1 MVQKV
6 RRRLNPVT
14 FLLWFALAQPGA
26 CQRLVVVTLDGLGHE
41 ITTSDP
47 VAAELTVLNET
58 MRAGAF
64 ADGVLPTRPALTAVS
79 HASIW
84 TGAGPEINGVPFNHS
99 PAAPRSRNK
108 ATETVVGFQG
118 TWLKAEPFWVS
129 AGRQGVKALA
139 FQPTQG
145 FPFTPVNTG
154 PGATVINSYQTRAYA
169 SYAVYEADDVT
180 WKTGG
185 GFTFRHGTRDYVA
198 EPVPGGL
205 EIGQES
211 GECVIVPPAQ
221 VESEPPRERE
231 LARHFRPM
239 LLDGGETG
247 LFFRLLAY
255 DGERKRLRLL
265 ATAAHETGWHDGSS
279 RRLAEVQAMNRECG
293 PLVVNGATALLNSG
307 RISETEYLETV
318 ELVVRQLT
326 RQAAWATQYVAP
338 RLVQGYLPYP
348 DEFDHEWI
356 ALARSGVK
364 NYAQLRR
371 WGYVAVNRGMAAYA
385 ALAGEG
391 DWLLWASDH
400 GMAEI
405 RKSVSIAE
413 VLARAGLE
421 NSAYLMYNAILVNT
435 DDWAGGTV
443 PERRKPQVLA
453 RIREELGKLRDPADG
468 QPVVREIL
476 TAKEDIPVCPACADL
491 YYDLAPGYR
500 TNTRR
505 DPAIVSAIDPPEGAH
520 GFGPARADMLA
531 IFAARGPGI
540 PAGSSIARM
549 RTIDIAPMISSL
561 LGIEPP
567 RQSQG
572 RRPQVEIRSSR

>member
-6 RRRLNPVT
+6 RRSLNPVT
-14 FLLWFALAQPGA
+14 LLLWFALAQPGV
-26 CQRLVVVTLDGLGHE
+26 CQRLVVVTLDGLGHQ
-41 ITTSDP
+41 IVTSDP

-58 MRAGAF
+58 MRDGAF
-64 ADGVLPTRPALTAVS
+64 AEGVLTTRPALTAVA

-84 TGAGPEINGVPFNHS
+84 TGAGPGINGVPFNHP
-99 PAAPRSRNK
+99 PASPRSRNK
-108 ATETVVGFQG
+108 ASEAVVGFQG

-154 PGATVINSYQTRAYA
+154 PGATVINSYQTRTYA
-169 SYAVYEADDVT
+169 SYALYEAGDVT
-180 WKTGG
+180 WKTNG
-185 GFTFRHGTRDYVA
+185 GFSFRHGSRAYLANPAPD
-198 EPVPGGL
+198 GL

-211 GECVIVPPAQ
+211 GESVMAPLAQ
-221 VESEPPRERE
+221 VEIEPPLERE
-231 LARHFRPM
+231 LARHFRPL

-247 LFFRLLAY
+247 LFFRLLDY
-255 DGERKRLRLL
+255 DGERRQLRLL
-265 ATAAHETGWHDGSS
+265 ATSAHETGWHDGNS
-279 RRLAEVQAMNRECG
+279 RRLAEVRAMNKECG

-307 RISETEYLETV
+307 RITETEYLETV

-326 RQAAWATQYVAP
+326 RQAAWATRHVAP

-364 NYAQLRR
+364 NYAHLRR
-371 WGYVAVNRGMAAYA
+371 WGYVALNRGMAAYS

-391 DWLLWASDH
+391 GWLLWASDH

-413 VLARAGLE
+413 VLARAGLA
-421 NSAYLMYNAILVNT
+421 NSAYLLYNAILINT
-435 DDWAGGTV
+435 DDWVGGIV
-443 PERRKPQVLA
+443 PARRKPLVLA
-453 RIREELGKLRDPADG
+453 RIREELQKLRDPLDA
-468 QPVVREIL
+468 QPVLREIL
-476 TAKEDIPVCPACADL
+476 TSGQDIPVCPACADL
-491 YYDLAPGYR
+491 YYELAPGYR

-505 DPAIVSAIDPPEGAH
+505 DPAIVRVIDPPEGAH

-540 PAGSSIARM
+540 PAGASIPRM

-561 LGIEPP
+561 LGIQPP

-572 RRPQVEIRSSR
+572 RPPQVEIRSSQ

>member
-6 RRRLNPVT
+6 RRRLNLVT
-14 FLLWFALAQPGA
+14 FLLCFALAQPGA
-26 CQRLVVVTLDGLGHE
+26 CQRLVLVSLDGLGHE
-41 ITTSDP
+41 IVTRDP
-47 VAAELTVLNET
+47 IAAELTVLNET
-58 MRAGAF
+58 IRAGAF

-84 TGAGPEINGVPFNHS
+84 TGAGPEINGVTFNHPPAS
-99 PAAPRSRNK
+99 PRNRNK
-108 ATETVVGFQG
+108 ASETVVGFRG

-145 FPFTPVNTG
+145 FPFTAVNTG
-154 PGATVINSYQTRAYA
+154 PGATVVNSYQTRAYA
-169 SYAVYEADDVT
+169 SYAVYETGDVT
-180 WKTGG
+180 WRTGG
-185 GFTFRHGTRDYVA
+185 GFSFRHGTRVYVA
-198 EPVPGGL
+198 EPVPDGI
-205 EIGQES
+205 EIGQQA
-211 GECVIVPPAQ
+211 GENVVVPLAR
-221 VESEPPRERE
+221 VESEAPRERE

-247 LFFRLLAY
+247 LFFRLLDY
-255 DGERKRLRLL
+255 DGKRRRLRLL
-265 ATAAHETGWHDGSS
+265 ATSAHETGWHDGNS
-279 RRLAEVQAMNRECG
+279 RRLAEVQAMNSECG
-293 PLVVNGATALLNSG
+293 PLVVNGATTLLNSG
-307 RISETEYLETV
+307 RISEAEYLETV

-326 RQAAWATQYVAP
+326 RQAAWATHSVSP

-356 ALARSGVK
+356 ALARSGVG
-364 NYAQLRR
+364 NYEQFRR
-371 WGYVAVNRGMAAYA
+371 WGYVALNRGMAAYA
-385 ALAGEG
+385 ALAGKG
-391 DWLLWASDH
+391 GWLLWASDH

-413 VLARAGLE
+413 VLARAGLDQ
-421 NSAYLMYNAILVNT
+421 SAFLVYNAILVNT
-435 DDWAGGTV
+435 DDWAGGAV
-443 PERRKPQVLA
+443 PKRRKPQVLA
-453 RIREELGKLRDPADG
+453 RIRKELEKLRDPDGG
-468 QPVVREIL
+468 QPIVCEIL
-476 TAKEDIPVCPACADL
+476 TAKEEIPVCPACADL

-505 DPAIVSAIDPPEGAH
+505 NPAIISAIDPPEGAH

-540 PAGSSIARM
+540 PADSSIRRM
-549 RTIDIAPMISSL
+549 RTIDIAPMISNL

-567 RQSQG
+567 RHCQG
-572 RRPQVEIRSSR
+572 RQPQVEIRSSR